1 MDTQNIIAKLIPL
14 HPEKIILFG
23 SYAKSSVAKAGSDI
37 DLLLVMNTD
46 KRPADRVKEALKLVW
61 GSIPHIEPQV
71 LTPREF
77 DKAIKE
83 NHFFITQE
91 VIRNGKVI
99 YEKN

>member
-1 MDTQNIIAKLIPL
+1 MQDIVHKLKPL
-14 HPEKIILFG
+14 DPEKIILFG
-23 SYAKSSVAKAGSDI
+23 SYAKSSMAKAGSDI
-37 DLLLVMNTD
+37 DLLLVMKTN
-46 KRPADRVKEALKLVW
+46 KRPADRVKEVLKRVW

-71 LTPREF
+71 LTPEEYER
-77 DKAIKE
+77 AIVE